1 MAITVHRVEA
11 GDLPEFALYLPG
23 MGGNLQFVI
32 QKGNSIK
39 KLIQAD
45 KIETRY
51 RPGSMLYE
59 IKDPIL
65 GTGTLNLTVLAQAK
79 EEGLILK
86 METVNVD
93 SSTKI
98 YAVYGGA
105 SGTTFSRN
113 GDIGADPESGFYL
126 LPEYCLNNQF
136 QLNKNQFQ
144 LNYLNK
150 KKRNSNGKRKFFK
163 C

>member
-1 MAITVHRVEA
+1 MSFKR
-11 GDLPEFALYLPG
+11 
-23 MGGNLQFVI
+23 
-32 QKGNSIK
+32 NSIK
-39 KLIQAD
+39 KLIHAD

-51 RPGSMLYE
+51 RPGTMLYE

-65 GTGTLNLTVLAQAK
+65 GDGSLKLTVLAQAT
-79 EEGLILK
+79 EEGLVLK
-86 METVNVD
+86 METVNID

-126 LPEYCLNNQF
+126 LPEYCLHNQF
-136 QLNKNQFQ
+136 QINKNQFQ

-150 KKRNSNGKRKFFK
+150 KKETQIVSRKFFK
-163 C
+163 YKFFTAN